1 MGGVG
6 FVTHLSEDVVTNA
19 FIDLE
24 SFGDGRKGTSFGVHA
39 NASVDTLPQPQWRKR
54 KQVHMT
60 ESFQEPPDTD
70 CLEAAMA
77 QNPDELAL
85 KVAALEALETLL
97 TVGGSLRSKKWRANV
112 DDLLITVAT
121 NACKGGIGQGENK
134 YFSLPYLSL
143 GLELFRRGMLE
154 TGSRLVQF
162 GEEKHRI
169 NR

>member
-1 MGGVG
+1 M
-6 FVTHLSEDVVTNA
+6 THLSEDVVTNA

-97 TVGGSLRSKKWRANV
+97 TVVSFHCNICCNHLCIYWVVRS
-112 DDLLITVAT
+112 
-121 NACKGGIGQGENK
+121 
-134 YFSLPYLSL
+134 
-143 GLELFRRGMLE
+143 E
-154 TGSRLVQF
+154 TF
-162 GEEKHRI
+162 F
-169 NR
+169 